1 MKKYVQK
8 GGIICGY
15 LLLIAVFSDFRPEE
29 LFNLKEIFLVAAGCI
44 LLTLPYKKENKSKRE
59 LLEIGG
65 NNAMISAYLVT
76 FVQILGRASELPM
89 DETLMKEILLSCRP
103 LLYGFV
109 ILVLLK
115 RPEEKKRITEK
126 EKEANKENEEA
137 DKKPEKKSRE
147 EQCRELGLTARE
159 TEIVKLVLAGLTNR
173 EIGESLYIAES
184 TVKKHLSNIFEK
196 LPVENREQLKQ
207 LFK

>member
-8 GGIICGY
+8 GGVICGY
-15 LLLIAVFSDFRPEE
+15 LLMIAVFTGFHLEE
-29 LFNLKEIFLVAAGCI
+29 LFNLKEIFLVVAGCFF
-44 LLTLPYKKENKSKRE
+44 LTLPYWWEDKSKKE

-65 NNAMISAYLVT
+65 NNAMISSYLVIM
-76 FVQILGRASELPM
+76 VQILGKAGELPL

-109 ILVLLK
+109 LLVLLK
-115 RPEEKKRITEK
+115 RPEEGKCETENVKK
-126 EKEANKENEEA
+126 EEA
-137 DKKPEKKSRE
+137 DKKEEKKSRD

-196 LPVENREQLKQ
+196 LPAENREQLKQ

>member
-8 GGIICGY
+8 GGIIFGY
-15 LLLIAVFSDFRPEE
+15 LLLIAIFTGFHIEE
-29 LFNLKEIFLVAAGCI
+29 LFNLKELFLVTAGCI
-44 LLTLPYKKENKSKRE
+44 LLTLPYKKEGKTKRE

-65 NNAMISAYLVT
+65 NNAMNSAYLVML
-76 FVQILGRASELPM
+76 VQLLSKASKLPS
-89 DETLMKEILLSCRP
+89 DETLMREIFLGCRP

-109 ILVLLK
+109 ILVLFK
-115 RPEEKKRITEK
+115 QPEEKKKAGETE
-126 EKEANKENEEA
+126 
-137 DKKPEKKSRE
+137 EKKSRD

-196 LPVENREQLKQ
+196 LSVENREQLKQ

>member
-15 LLLIAVFSDFRPEE
+15 LLLIAVFTGFRAEE
-29 LFNLKEIFLVAAGCI
+29 LFNLKEIFLVGAGCF
-44 LLTLPYKKENKSKRE
+44 LLTLPYEKESKGKRE
-59 LLEIGG
+59 LLEIAG

-76 FVQILGRASELPM
+76 FVQILSRASELPA
-89 DETLMKEILLSCRP
+89 DKTLMKEILLCCRP

-109 ILVLLK
+109 LLVLLK
-115 RPEEKKRITEK
+115 RPEEGKRVLENTE
-126 EKEANKENEEA
+126 E
-137 DKKPEKKSRE
+137 PVEKKSRE
-147 EQCRELGLTARE
+147 QYLRELGLTARE
-159 TEIVKLVLAGLTNR
+159 TEIVKLVLSGLTNR

-196 LPVENREQLKQ
+196 LQVENREQLKQ
-207 LFK
+207 LFKQD